1 MNQPKVQR
9 TPQKPLS
16 LFQIRGLTL
25 INIFNLANYFRFFP
39 KGAFYSKQ
47 YLFCASSKFFV
58 KAYIDKFLKKLFNL
72 TFKVSNV
79 PFHYFIVKET
89 RKQSFVTVLDK
100 SKKSQVTYSTGLL
113 LCAMGFKRNN
123 AYRPMKKQNKGFIK
137 GLSFAKMY
145 VLPKFLKSTDTTKRT
160 VGIIIKGRGKFTAT
174 YSELPKYFKK
184 LQTETLFLLWVPK
197 LRFSYTKLRQ
207 YGRIKRN
214 LRKRIVKTLALS
226 EKIKKGSSYT
236 HVS

>member
-1 MNQPKVQR
+1 
-9 TPQKPLS
+9 
-16 LFQIRGLTL
+16 
-25 INIFNLANYFRFFP
+25 
-39 KGAFYSKQ
+39 
-47 YLFCASSKFFV
+47 
-58 KAYIDKFLKKLFNL
+58 
-72 TFKVSNV
+72 
-79 PFHYFIVKET
+79 
-89 RKQSFVTVLDK
+89 
-100 SKKSQVTYSTGLL
+100 
-113 LCAMGFKRNN
+113 MGFKKNN

-145 VLPKFLKSTDTTKRT
+145 VLPKFLKSTEANKRT
-160 VGIIIKGRGKFTAT
+160 VGIIIKGRGKFTSI

-184 LQTETLFLLWVPK
+184 LRTETLFLLWVPK

-226 EKIKKGSSYT
+226 EKVKRGSSYT